1 MRRVQLLSL
10 LLCLLSLQAFG
21 QNDTLIGILRDAK
34 LKAVKRYPVVL
45 GRDNPVTVK
54 TDRKGVFKFT
64 EANLN
69 DTLYLFAPKTD
80 IVYKIPVSGYNYL
93 HIQLKKVSFDIDRRY
108 EPDPELREIL
118 ERERNKIL
126 SSNTMGRKEIERSRC
141 QDIFCLLRM
150 MSGVQV
156 QNNTVRIRGIGSVY
170 GGNDPLIIVD
180 GTQMDMSILSTLSVY
195 DLKEIKILKEAT
207 IAAESPVTS
216 DTMPLPQISI
226 EDTESENATA
236 AESLKPPASPDISAP
251 SVTRYAE
258 EYAPFRRQDRRER
271 HEGDGRRI
279 AAEAQLPPRC

>member
-1 MRRVQLLSL
+1 MIDYETS
-10 LLCLLSLQAFG
+10 
-21 QNDTLIGILRDAK
+21 
-34 LKAVKRYPVVL
+34 
-45 GRDNPVTVK
+45 TVIIPL
-54 TDRKGVFKFT
+54 
-64 EANLN
+64 ALPPNLN

-118 ERERNKIL
+118 ERERNKLL

-156 QNNTVRIRGIGSVY
+156 QNNTVRIRGISSVY

-207 IAAESPVTS
+207 I
-216 DTMPLPQISI
+216 
-226 EDTESENATA
+226 
-236 AESLKPPASPDISAP
+236 
-251 SVTRYAE
+251 Y
-258 EYAPFRRQDRRER
+258 
-271 HEGDGRRI
+271 G
-279 AAEAQLPPRC
+279 AQGANGAIIITTVQ

>member
-10 LLCLLSLQAFG
+10 LLCRLSLQAFG

-34 LKAVKRYPVVL
+34 LKAVKRYLVVL

-54 TDRKGVFKFT
+54 TDQKGVFKFT

-207 IAAESPVTS
+207 IYGAQGANGAIIIT
-216 DTMPLPQISI
+216 TMQ
-226 EDTESENATA
+226 
-236 AESLKPPASPDISAP
+236 
-251 SVTRYAE
+251 
-258 EYAPFRRQDRRER
+258 
-271 HEGDGRRI
+271 
-279 AAEAQLPPRC
+279 

>member
-10 LLCLLSLQAFG
+10 LLCLLSLQAVG

-156 QNNTVRIRGIGSVY
+156 QNGTVRIRGIGSVY

-207 IAAESPVTS
+207 I
-216 DTMPLPQISI
+216 
-226 EDTESENATA
+226 
-236 AESLKPPASPDISAP
+236 
-251 SVTRYAE
+251 Y
-258 EYAPFRRQDRRER
+258 
-271 HEGDGRRI
+271 G
-279 AAEAQLPPRC
+279 AQGANGAIIIKTIR

>member
-126 SSNTMGRKEIERSRC
+126 SSNTMGRKE
-141 QDIFCLLRM
+141 RM

-207 IAAESPVTS
+207 IYGAQGANGAIIIT
-216 DTMPLPQISI
+216 TMQ
-226 EDTESENATA
+226 
-236 AESLKPPASPDISAP
+236 
-251 SVTRYAE
+251 
-258 EYAPFRRQDRRER
+258 
-271 HEGDGRRI
+271 
-279 AAEAQLPPRC
+279 